1 MRVVQVTRFG
11 DPDVLVPSEAPEP
24 VAGPGQV
31 VVDVVASGVLFVET
45 QIRRGQLGEY
55 FDVTP
60 PYVPGGAVAG
70 TVLSA
75 GPDVPAGWI
84 GRRVVAD
91 TGAAYVERALVA
103 VDALIEIPAE
113 LDPRQAMA
121 LFPDGITALKLM
133 DGAGIRPGEWVLIT
147 ASAGG
152 MGILLIQLAREAG
165 ARVVGAARGEAKL
178 KLTRDFG
185 AEAAVDYTHADWA
198 EQVRAVTD
206 DQGAD
211 LVFDGVGGQVG
222 ADAFGVTAD
231 GGRFSA
237 HGAPSGGFAPID
249 PAEADRRGV
258 TVRGIADVQL
268 APDEAKVL
276 AERAVAA
283 AAEGRIT
290 PFLGPSFP
298 LEKAADAHAAIEAR
312 TVIGKVLL
320 TR

>member
-11 DPDVLVPSEAPEP
+11 DPDVLVPSEVPEP

-60 PYVPGGAVAG
+60 PYVPEGTVAG
-70 TVLSA
+70 RVTSA
-75 GPDVPAGWI
+75 GADVPAEWV
-84 GRRVVAD
+84 GRRVVARTD
-91 TGAAYVERALVA
+91 AAYVQHALVA
-103 VDALIEIPAE
+103 AEDLIEVPAG
-113 LDPRQAMA
+113 LDLRQAAA

-133 DGAGIRPGEWVLIT
+133 DVAEIQRGEWVLVT

-152 MGILLIQLAREAG
+152 LGTLLVQLAREAG
-165 ARVVGAARGEAKL
+165 ARVIGAARGGEKL
-178 KLTRDFG
+178 RLTRELG
-185 AEAAVDYTHADWA
+185 AETAVDYTDTDWA
-198 EQVRAVTD
+198 EQVRAVTGGR
-206 DQGAD
+206 GAD

-222 ADAFGVTAD
+222 SEAFAVTAD

-249 PAEADRRGV
+249 PAYADRRGV
-258 TVRGIADVQL
+258 TLRGIGDVQV
-268 APDEAKVL
+268 APAEGKLL

-283 AAEGRIT
+283 AAEGRIK
-290 PFLGPSFP
+290 PFIGPTFP
-298 LEKAADAHAAIEAR
+298 LEKATDAHAAIEAR

>member
-11 DPDVLVPSEAPEP
+11 DPDVLVPSEVPEP

-60 PYVPGGAVAG
+60 PYVPGGVVAG

-91 TGAAYVERALVA
+91 TDAAYVERALVA

-113 LDPRQAMA
+113 LGPRQAMA

-133 DGAGIRPGEWVLIT
+133 DRADIRAGEWVLIT

-165 ARVVGAARGEAKL
+165 ARVIGAARGEAKL
-178 KLTRDFG
+178 KLTREFG
-185 AEAAVDYTHADWA
+185 AEAAVDYTDADWA

-290 PFLGPSFP
+290 PFLGPAFP